1 MSQTF
6 DPKRVL
12 RQVSNHLLQDLFEA
26 HQLDL
31 ALRWD
36 QLKEM
41 DVGPIFDAWQALPDA
56 KCREIEIVLREVCDM
71 ACGDEGTRAIC
82 EEAIRQGNQQLLDDL
97 EGLDSRHDK
106 AVFTYIHADEVWK
119 VAVQFARA
127 DSLTHG
133 RYWIK
138 RCDIPSKSP
147 DTSETTIKE
156 LEVAFS
162 AFFRESQARGRRC
175 EILHYD
181 RANGAD
187 YFFAYLEDYADTYV
201 AFNTEEGCRRNTE
214 RRAFE
219 LVFVY
224 DRQHG
229 TLEMYARGGKN
240 VYIPLQKIFCRVVLN
255 EEIGIENRKSHPYE
269 LNGIL
274 STSFQ
279 FPTDPADGI
288 ETIRIRKLRLSVKGV
303 PRRRITFEADP
314 DAGVNDIHEMLSTY
328 LNHQRIAISNFDV
341 SQVGFEFSLDGE
353 NDDLPKSVSFE
364 VSYPNSSNL
373 RSKPEAARNLAQK
386 YLRQWGLDRAATP
399 QNAQSTA
406 RSRTIAAHER

>member
-26 HQLDL
+26 HQHDL
-31 ALRWD
+31 ELPWD
-36 QLKEM
+36 QLEET
-41 DVGPIFDAWQALPDA
+41 DVDPIFNAWQALPEAD
-56 KCREIEIVLREVCDM
+56 CREIEIVLREVCDM

-106 AVFTYIHADEVWK
+106 AVFTYIHADEVWN

-162 AFFRESQARGRRC
+162 AFFRASQARGRRC

-201 AFNTEEGCRRNTE
+201 AFNTEEGCKRNTE

-219 LVFVY
+219 LVLVY

-229 TLEMYARGGKN
+229 TLEMYARGGKD
-240 VYIPLQKIFCRVVLN
+240 VYIPLQEIFCRVVLN

-274 STSFQ
+274 SPSFQ
-279 FPTDPADGI
+279 FATDPADGI
-288 ETIRIRKLRLSVKGV
+288 ETIRIRKLRLSVKGA
-303 PRRRITFEADP
+303 PRRRITLEADP
-314 DAGVNDIHEMLSTY
+314 EGGVNDIYEMLSKY
-328 LNHQRIAISNFDV
+328 LNQQRLPISILDV
-341 SQVGFEFSLDGE
+341 SQVGLKLSFDGANE
-353 NDDLPKSVSFE
+353 DLPKSLSFE
-364 VSYPNSSNL
+364 LSYPNSSNL
-373 RSKPEAARNLAQK
+373 RSKPEAARALAEK
-386 YLRQWGLDRAATP
+386 YLRQWGMDRAATHE
-399 QNAQSTA
+399 NAESTA
-406 RSRTIAAHER
+406 